1 MTSQRAYVSVNYRHR
16 GVVRASGALRVNI
29 MAETTPSGSEFT
41 AWPKRQMNE
50 TYAR

>member
-1 MTSQRAYVSVNYRHR
+1 MLKFSLHR

-29 MAETTPSGSEFT
+29 TGGYYT
-41 AWPKRQMNE
+41 AWPEYTALLKRIMNE